1 MADRQKLRALYAKAT
16 STLDRWSAA
25 HKCASGLFAS
35 AVSVIERL
43 PVMADDARFG
53 VLADSFPDLPA
64 RTRVAQA
71 EAQHRVLESLQ
82 EEMRTFHA
90 LVGVLE
96 KTHKDASAL
105 LSASNPKAA
114 GAVRLGPTPSPAE
127 ATTRSGSPSNVNTFS
142 RSSLGG
148 GLNPAMA
155 TLAANDPGAPVAV
168 EAPADWPTSA
178 TGAFDRRSP
187 SPSTHANF
195 PSSKIFNV
203 AFNTVSLVADG
214 VAAGFAPGLVCA
226 ETVSGDARD
235 SANSGAA
242 TTNPDAASASAR
254 STRSNLEP
262 R

>member
-1 MADRQKLRALYAKAT
+1 
-16 STLDRWSAA
+16 
-25 HKCASGLFAS
+25 
-35 AVSVIERL
+35 
-43 PVMADDARFG
+43 
-53 VLADSFPDLPA
+53 
-64 RTRVAQA
+64 
-71 EAQHRVLESLQ
+71 
-82 EEMRTFHA
+82 
-90 LVGVLE
+90 
-96 KTHKDASAL
+96 
-105 LSASNPKAA
+105 
-114 GAVRLGPTPSPAE
+114 
-127 ATTRSGSPSNVNTFS
+127 
-142 RSSLGG
+142 
-148 GLNPAMA
+148 MA

-214 VAAGFAPGLVCA
+214 FAAGFAPGLVCA